1 MTGKPI
7 LVNVR
12 GVILQRSKV
21 LLIKINDENGMHF
34 TYPGATVRPGES
46 LHDALKRGVSLQTS
60 ADVNVG
66 RLLIVWEYIPDRE
79 NYRYGDRQRITLTFL
94 CSLQPGSEPQ
104 MPRIA
109 DPNQIDVVWL
119 PIDAL
124 DDIPVLPVVGK
135 ELAKAL
141 ETQQA
146 TGNLFLNVTN

>member
-12 GVILQRSKV
+12 GVILQRNKV
-21 LLIKINDENGMHF
+21 LLIKMNDENGMHF
-34 TYPGATVRPGES
+34 TYPGATVRSGES
-46 LHDALKRGVSLQTS
+46 LHDALRRGIALQTL
-60 ADVNVG
+60 AQVDVG
-66 RLLIVWEYIPDRE
+66 RLLIVWEYIPERE
-79 NYRYGDRQRITLTFL
+79 NFRYSDRQRISITFL
-94 CSLQPGSEPQ
+94 CTLKENSEPQ

-124 DDIPVLPVVGK
+124 DDIPVLPVIGK

-141 ETQQA
+141 ESQHA

>member
-12 GVILQRSKV
+12 GVILQRNKV
-21 LLIKINDENGMHF
+21 LLIKMNDESGMHF

-46 LHDALKRGVSLQTS
+46 LHDALKRGITLQTM
-60 ADVNVG
+60 AEVNVG
-66 RLLIVWEYIPDRE
+66 RLLIVWEYIPERE
-79 NYRYGDRQRITLTFL
+79 NFRYGDRQRISITFL
-94 CSLQPGSEPQ
+94 CTLTANSEPQ

-124 DDIPVLPVVGK
+124 DDIPVLPVIGK

-141 ETQQA
+141 ESQHA
-146 TGNLFLNVTN
+146 TGNLFLNATN